1 LRWVLLLLVDD
12 TFLIRAKE
20 TDMTALIQGVRADQH
35 GAKASVW
42 EEDIQRIFT
51 VAVLIVAV

>member
-1 LRWVLLLLVDD
+1 
-12 TFLIRAKE
+12 
-20 TDMTALIQGVRADQH
+20 MTALIQGVRADQH

-51 VAVLIVAV
+51 VAVLIVAVQITR